1 MLCEHSIVVKDRF
14 GYCLRVPCGQCLACK
29 LNKVRQLCG
38 RAILELK
45 GSKNGYFIT
54 LTFSETNNKG
64 YLQKK
69 DLQDFFKRL
78 RRRLCFRYIACGEYG
93 SKGHRPHY
101 HAIIFTQDS
110 IDYIKFTEFVQSCWT
125 DGFVQVG
132 FATDESIRYV
142 AGYVLKKESLSKE
155 IDEFRLCSRRPGI
168 GVPEWVHMCKDTVDS
183 WKKNLRTGTLTM
195 PSIISLSK
203 EYPVDRHL
211 QAIWQEISGQKKST
225 LGQICQDLKQRPEID
240 PVLREMKR
248 TELGKRVA
256 YRHKQKLIN
265 IKEKL

>member
-1 MLCEHSIVVKDRF
+1 MICEHTMLVKNKQ

-45 GSKNGYFIT
+45 GSKYGYFIT
-54 LTFSETNNKG
+54 LTFNQENCTG

-78 RRRLCFRYIACGEYG
+78 RKRLHFRYIACGEYG
-93 SKGHRPHY
+93 SQGHRPHY

-110 IDYIKFTEFVQSCWT
+110 IDYIKFTEIVQSCWSF
-125 DGFVQVG
+125 GFVQVG
-132 FATDESIRYV
+132 FASDESIRYV
-142 AGYVLKKESLSKE
+142 AGYVLKKESMSKE

-168 GVPEWVHMCKDTVDS
+168 GVPEWIHLCKDTVS
-183 WKKNLRTGTLTM
+183 EWKNNLCSGVLRM
-195 PSIISLSK
+195 PSIISGDK
-203 EYPVDRHL
+203 DYPVDRHL
-211 QAIWQEISGQKKST
+211 QAIWQEISGQGPSS
-225 LGQICQDLKQRPEID
+225 LAQIVQDFTIRPEKD

-248 TELGKRVA
+248 TEFGKRIA

-265 IKEKL
+265 KKEKL